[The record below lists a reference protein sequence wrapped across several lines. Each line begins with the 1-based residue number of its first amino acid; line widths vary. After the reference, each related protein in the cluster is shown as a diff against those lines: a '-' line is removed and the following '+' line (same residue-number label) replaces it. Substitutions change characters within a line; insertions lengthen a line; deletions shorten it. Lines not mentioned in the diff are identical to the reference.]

1 MSKGRFIWG
10 ICIIVLFLALD
21 GCRGEAAPTPTS
33 TPPSEQPAYQGTI
46 VAFGNSLTE
55 GLGVTPDQAYPA
67 HLERK
72 LISEGYP
79 YQVINAGVGGET
91 SSGALSRI
99 DWILTL
105 KPDIVILETGG
116 NDGLRGIEP
125 ALTKENISQLVRRFQ
140 ESDIEVV
147 LAGLQIVQN
156 LGQEYTTAFKEIYP
170 AVAEE
175 RGVILVPFFLEGVAG
190 EPELNQADGIHPTPA
205 GYEIIAET
213 IYPYVIEAIE
223 KRRR

>member
-1 MSKGRFIWG
+1 VRKGHFIWG
-10 ICIIVLFLALD
+10 ICLIVLSLPFG
-21 GCRGEAAPTPTS
+21 GCRGETAPTLTPT
-33 TPPSEQPAYQGTI
+33 PLSEQPAYQGTI

-67 HLERK
+67 YLERK

-99 DWILTL
+99 DWILNL

-125 ALTKENISQLVRRFQ
+125 ALTKENISQLVGRFQ

-175 RGVILVPFFLEGVAG
+175 HGVILVPFFLERVAG

-213 IYPYVIEAIE
+213 VYPYVIEAIE

>member
-1 MSKGRFIWG
+1 MRKGRFIWG
-10 ICIIVLFLALD
+10 ICLIVLSLAFSS
-21 GCRGEAAPTPTS
+21 CRGETVPTPTP
-33 TPPSEQPAYQGTI
+33 TPLSERPAYQGTI

-55 GLGVTPDQAYPA
+55 GLDVTPDQAYPA

-99 DWILTL
+99 DWILNL

-125 ALTKENISQLVRRFQ
+125 ALTQENISQLVRYFQ
-140 ESDIEVV
+140 ERDIEVV

-175 RGVILVPFFLEGVAG
+175 HGVILVPFFLEGVAG

-213 IYPYVIEAIE
+213 VYPYVIEAIE